1 MGLSV
6 VIACIG
12 IAIAFVLYVVSPSI
26 PAKFTEAFPA
36 LHRAVFNKWYIDEL
50 YDFVFVNPCKA
61 FGNFL
66 WKGFDVVVID
76 GIVDGVAKVVMG
88 ISAGIKSLQSGYVH
102 NYALS
107 MALGVVVIVAFYI
120 FR

>member
-1 MGLSV
+1 M
-6 VIACIG
+6 
-12 IAIAFVLYVVSPSI
+12 
-26 PAKFTEAFPA
+26 
-36 LHRAVFNKWYIDEL
+36 DEL
-50 YDFVFVNPCKA
+50 YDFLFVNPCKA

-76 GIVDGVAKVVMG
+76 GIVDGVGKVVLAW
-88 ISAGIKSLQSGYVH
+88 SAAMKSFQSGYVH
-102 NYALS
+102 NYAMT